1 MRAYE
6 TSKIGSNRGAP
17 RLWLE
22 GMKAVLAGFM
32 PGKRFNVRKDVE
44 KQMLVLELSEVGF
57 RVVSR
62 KVKANKEVPVIDIN
76 SKELLDMYE
85 GLSAVRIVVQNSRI
99 VILPLA
105 VDIAKQERMA
115 RLMRKLDTGE
125 ALSIGSIAHGGGVL
139 SHALHT
145 GLASAGVE
153 SKLSFANEIRADLME
168 QAFKSNDAWSKETIP
183 LVAPMQ
189 YLAFDAWAM
198 DKLPKVEIFEGGVPC
213 SGASVAGRGK
223 RGAGHAEA
231 HPEVG
236 HMVVPLLAMIA
247 KVNPIACVIENVP
260 AYGGSAS
267 MCIIRNFLRDFG
279 YVVHETELDATDWNS
294 HEKRKRLCVV
304 AVSDGLQ
311 FDFSKLQRPPKVATS
326 LADVLEEIAHD
337 DPRWSPMQ
345 GLKDKQERDIA
356 QGKGFLMQIVS
367 PDDAT
372 CPTLTKG
379 YAKVRSTD
387 PKVQH
392 PKDKN
397 LLRQILPTEHCS
409 IKQIPKH
416 LIEGLSTTTAHELL
430 GQSICYQPFVAV
442 GRCIGHML
450 NALQSAVAVMRPT
463 LVACG

>member
-198 DKLPKVEIFEGGVPC
+198 DKLPKVEIFEGAFRAAVHRSP
-213 SGASVAGRGK
+213 
-223 RGAGHAEA
+223 
-231 HPEVG
+231 
-236 HMVVPLLAMIA
+236 VV
-247 KVNPIACVIENVP
+247 ENV
-260 AYGGSAS
+260 
-267 MCIIRNFLRDFG
+267 
-279 YVVHETELDATDWNS
+279 ELDMP
-294 HEKRKRLCVV
+294 KR
-304 AVSDGLQ
+304 
-311 FDFSKLQRPPKVATS
+311 
-326 LADVLEEIAHD
+326 I
-337 DPRWSPMQ
+337 PR
-345 GLKDKQERDIA
+345 
-356 QGKGFLMQIVS
+356 
-367 PDDAT
+367 
-372 CPTLTKG
+372 
-379 YAKVRSTD
+379 
-387 PKVQH
+387 
-392 PKDKN
+392 
-397 LLRQILPTEHCS
+397 
-409 IKQIPKH
+409 
-416 LIEGLSTTTAHELL
+416 
-430 GQSICYQPFVAV
+430 
-442 GRCIGHML
+442 
-450 NALQSAVAVMRPT
+450 
-463 LVACG
+463 